1 MARRVGLGRWRSAVS
16 VTATVAVLGAVGW
29 AAAGPGLAG
38 AQADLDVDAARAK
51 LAEFVEKNP
60 PLPPGSTT
68 PPDGPPC
75 PLATPDQVADAVGGV
90 PVSVDPWYAYT
101 AFDAQ
106 LQSDVGDRV
115 AVVRCVAAPPTS
127 GEVGFGLF
135 ALDIGPFDEV
145 GLDFDRVARRFGV
158 GRPAWTELADIGG
171 DFVGVCF
178 TADLGRPTCVM
189 LWHEDGLVIGV
200 DVTIDDERVDDL
212 AAFISGN
219 ADDIIGEI
227 VGDVFGNLIEGL
239 PTTTSTSTTTSTYDD
254 DHDGT

>member
-1 MARRVGLGRWRSAVS
+1 MRSCSPTSVIGSLSCAALLRR
-16 VTATVAVLGAVGW
+16 
-29 AAAGPGLAG
+29 
-38 AQADLDVDAARAK
+38 
-51 LAEFVEKNP
+51 P
-60 PLPPGSTT
+60 P
-68 PPDGPPC
+68 
-75 PLATPDQVADAVGGV
+75 
-90 PVSVDPWYAYT
+90 
-101 AFDAQ
+101 
-106 LQSDVGDRV
+106 
-115 AVVRCVAAPPTS
+115 S

-227 VGDVFGNLIEGL
+227 VRRRLREPDRGVTDDDVHLDNDVDVRRRPRRNLDDDDHVDN
-239 PTTTSTSTTTSTYDD
+239 DD